1 MGMYDKQFGRNSAS
15 LFICRVCLSANVAL
29 LDVLFHFV
37 AKVKEKKM
45 VKRFEDLTLQDDFMF
60 CKVMQNPDLC
70 KRLIEMILSDTIG
83 KITYISIQH
92 NINTYE
98 QAKSVRFDVLV
109 QTEDG
114 KFYDVEMQV
123 SNEKNIP
130 KRMRFYQAAI
140 DISFLDKGNFY
151 NNLNDSFIIFI
162 CTFDAIGKNKPIY
175 TFENICLED
184 KNTSLQDGTKK
195 VIINAEAFKDTEN
208 KELKEFL
215 EYLKTGKAK
224 SEFTRRIEEM
234 IQTVKQNEQAR
245 QEYRLMSTFEMD
257 ARYKGFSEGLKQ
269 KSIETAK
276 LMKLKNFDTA
286 LIKEITGLP
295 ESEIEKL

>member
-1 MGMYDKQFGRNSAS
+1 M
-15 LFICRVCLSANVAL
+15 I
-29 LDVLFHFV
+29 
-37 AKVKEKKM
+37 KK
-45 VKRFEDLTLQDDFMF
+45 FEDLTLQDDFMF
-60 CKVMQNPDLC
+60 CKVMQNTDLC

-83 KITYISIQH
+83 QISYISVQH
-92 NINTYE
+92 NINAYE

-109 QTEDG
+109 QTENG

-162 CTFDAIGKNKPIY
+162 CLFDVIGKNKPIY

-184 KNTSLQDGTKK
+184 KNTPLQDGTKK
-195 VIINAEAFKDTEN
+195 VIINADAFNNTKN
-208 KELKEFL
+208 KALKGFL
-215 EYLKTGKAK
+215 EYLKTGKTK
-224 SEFTRRIEEM
+224 NEFTRRIEEM
-234 IQTVKQNEQAR
+234 IQTIKQNEQAR

-257 ARYKGFSEGLKQ
+257 ARYKGFTEGTYNTKR
-269 KSIETAK
+269 ETAK
-276 LMKLKNFDTA
+276 ILKQLGDS
-286 LIKEITGLP
+286 IQKIMQVTGLP
-295 ESEIEKL
+295 EEEIEKL

>member
-1 MGMYDKQFGRNSAS
+1 M
-15 LFICRVCLSANVAL
+15 I
-29 LDVLFHFV
+29 
-37 AKVKEKKM
+37 
-45 VKRFEDLTLQDDFMF
+45 KRFEDLTLQDDFMF

-92 NINTYE
+92 NIKNYE

-109 QTEDG
+109 QTENG
-114 KFYDVEMQV
+114 KFYDIEMQV
-123 SNEKNIP
+123 SNEKNTP

-140 DISFLDKGNFY
+140 DISFLDKGNSY

-162 CTFDAIGKNKPIY
+162 CTFDAIGKNRPIY
-175 TFENICLED
+175 IFENICIED
-184 KNTSLQDGTKK
+184 KNISLQDRTKK
-195 VIINAEAFKDTEN
+195 VIINSEAFENTED

-224 SEFTRRIEEM
+224 SEFTREIEAM
-234 IQTVKQNEQAR
+234 IQTIKQNEQAR

-257 ARYKGFSEGLKQ
+257 IKDSVKR
-269 KSIETAK
+269 ETAK
-276 LMKLKNFDTA
+276 LMKQKNFDIA

-295 ESEIEKL
+295 ETEIEEL

>member
-1 MGMYDKQFGRNSAS
+1 
-15 LFICRVCLSANVAL
+15 
-29 LDVLFHFV
+29 
-37 AKVKEKKM
+37 M
-45 VKRFEDLTLQDDFMF
+45 VKKFEDLTLQDDFMF
-60 CKVMQNPDLC
+60 CKVMQNEGLC
-70 KRLIEMILSDTIG
+70 KTLIEMILSDTIG
-83 KITYISIQH
+83 KITYISVQH
-92 NINTYE
+92 NIKTYE
-98 QAKSVRFDVLV
+98 QAKSVRFDVLL
-109 QTEDG
+109 QTENG

-151 NNLNDSFIIFI
+151 NDLNDSFIIFI
-162 CTFDAIGKNKPIY
+162 CLFDVIGKNRPVY

-184 KNTSLQDGTKK
+184 KNISLQDGTKK
-195 VIINAEAFKDTEN
+195 VIINAEAFKDTKN

-215 EYLKTGKAK
+215 EYLNTGKAK

-276 LMKLKNFDTA
+276 LMKMEKLDMS
-286 LIKEITGLP
+286 LIKKITGLP
-295 ESEIEKL
+295 EEEIEKL

>member
-1 MGMYDKQFGRNSAS
+1 M
-15 LFICRVCLSANVAL
+15 I
-29 LDVLFHFV
+29 
-37 AKVKEKKM
+37 
-45 VKRFEDLTLQDDFMF
+45 KRFEDLTFTDDFMF
-60 CKVMQNPDLC
+60 CKVMQNEGLC
-70 KRLIEMILSDTIG
+70 KALIEMILSDTIG

-109 QTEDG
+109 QTENG
-114 KFYDVEMQV
+114 KFYDIEMQV
-123 SNEKNIP
+123 SNEKNTP

-140 DISFLDKGNFY
+140 DISFLDKGNSY

-162 CTFDAIGKNKPIY
+162 CTFDAIGKNKPVY

-245 QEYRLMSTFEMD
+245 QEYKLMSTFEMD
-257 ARYKGFSEGLKQ
+257 IKDRVKR
-269 KSIETAK
+269 ETAK
-276 LMKLKNFDTA
+276 LMKNRGYP
-286 LIKEITGLP
+286 ISEILLMTGLP
-295 ESEIEKL
+295 ESEIEEL

>member
-1 MGMYDKQFGRNSAS
+1 
-15 LFICRVCLSANVAL
+15 
-29 LDVLFHFV
+29 
-37 AKVKEKKM
+37 M

-83 KITYISIQH
+83 KFTYISIQH
-92 NINTYE
+92 NLKNYE

-109 QTEDG
+109 QTENG

-140 DISFLDKGNFY
+140 DISFLDKGNSY
-151 NNLNDSFIIFI
+151 NNLNDCFIIFI
-162 CTFDAIGKNKPIY
+162 CTFDAIGKNKPVY
-175 TFENICLED
+175 TFENICVED
-184 KNTSLQDGTKK
+184 KNISLQDGTKK
-195 VIINAEAFKDTEN
+195 VIINAEAFKDTKD

-215 EYLKTGKAK
+215 EYLKTSKPNN
-224 SEFTRRIEEM
+224 EFTRRIEKM

-245 QEYRLMSTFEMD
+245 QEYRLISTFEMD
-257 ARYKGFSEGLKQ
+257 AIEKGIYRKA
-269 KSIETAK
+269 IETAK
-276 LMKLKNFDTA
+276 ILKQLGDS
-286 LIKEITGLP
+286 IQKIIQVTGLP
-295 ESEIEKL
+295 EEEIEKL

>member
-1 MGMYDKQFGRNSAS
+1 M
-15 LFICRVCLSANVAL
+15 I
-29 LDVLFHFV
+29 
-37 AKVKEKKM
+37 
-45 VKRFEDLTLQDDFMF
+45 KRFEDLTLQDDFMF

-83 KITYISIQH
+83 KIAYISVQH

-109 QTEDG
+109 QTENG

-123 SNEKNIP
+123 NNEKNIP

-140 DISFLDKGNFY
+140 DISFLDRGNSY

-184 KNTSLQDGTKK
+184 KNISLQNGTKK
-195 VIINAEAFKDTEN
+195 VIINSEAFENTED
-208 KELKEFL
+208 KELKQFL
-215 EYLKTGKAK
+215 EYLKTGKSK
-224 SEFTRRIEEM
+224 SEFTREIEAM
-234 IQTVKQNEQAR
+234 IQTIKENEQAR

-257 ARYKGFSEGLKQ
+257 ARYKGIYETKR
-269 KSIETAK
+269 ETAK
-276 LMKLKNFDTA
+276 LMKMEKLDMS
-286 LIKEITGLP
+286 LIKKITGLS
-295 ESEIEKL
+295 EEEIEKL

>member
-1 MGMYDKQFGRNSAS
+1 
-15 LFICRVCLSANVAL
+15 
-29 LDVLFHFV
+29 
-37 AKVKEKKM
+37 M

-70 KRLIEMILSDTIG
+70 KKLIEMILTDTIG
-83 KITYISIQH
+83 KIAYISIQH

-123 SNEKNIP
+123 SNEKNIS

-151 NNLNDSFIIFI
+151 NDLNDSFIIFI
-162 CTFDAIGKNKPIY
+162 CLFDVLGKNRSIY

-184 KNTSLQDGTKK
+184 KNISLQDGTKK
-195 VIINAEAFKDTEN
+195 VIINAEAFKDTKN

-215 EYLKTGKAK
+215 EYLKTGKTK
-224 SEFTRRIEEM
+224 SEFTREIETM
-234 IQTVKQNEQAR
+234 IQAVKNNEQAR

-257 ARYKGFSEGLKQ
+257 ARYKGIYENKR
-269 KSIETAK
+269 ETAK
-276 LMKLKNFDTA
+276 ILKQLGDS
-286 LIKEITGLP
+286 LQKIMQVTGLP

>member
-1 MGMYDKQFGRNSAS
+1 
-15 LFICRVCLSANVAL
+15 
-29 LDVLFHFV
+29 
-37 AKVKEKKM
+37 M

-60 CKVMQNPDLC
+60 CKVMQNESLC
-70 KRLIEMILSDTIG
+70 KMLIEMILFDTIG
-83 KITYISIQH
+83 KITYISVQH
-92 NINTYE
+92 SINTYE

-109 QTEDG
+109 QTENG

-123 SNEKNIP
+123 SNERNIP

-151 NNLNDSFIIFI
+151 NDLNESFIIFI
-162 CTFDAIGKNKPIY
+162 CLFDVLRKNRSIY

-184 KNTSLQDGTKK
+184 KNISLQDGTKK
-195 VIINAEAFKDTEN
+195 VIINAEAFKDTKN

-215 EYLKTGKAK
+215 EYLKTGKTK
-224 SEFTRRIEEM
+224 SEFTREIETM
-234 IQTVKQNEQAR
+234 IQAVKNNEQAR

-257 ARYKGFSEGLKQ
+257 ARYKGIYETKR
-269 KSIETAK
+269 ETAK
-276 LMKLKNFDTA
+276 ILKQLGDS
-286 LIKEITGLP
+286 LQKIMQVTGLP